1 MLNGKNEKDIYIE
14 RETETETEK
23 SVKVEK
29 VGREREENWVWTKTI
44 FTQRKWFS
52 FKKKN
57 VMKEKT
63 KTARKETSVDL
74 KNWGNENDLVTEFHE

>member
-1 MLNGKNEKDIYIE
+1 MLKWKRLG
-14 RETETETEK
+14 
-23 SVKVEK
+23 
-29 VGREREENWVWTKTI
+29 GREKRTG
-44 FTQRKWFS
+44 FGRKRFLPKGNGS
-52 FKKKN
+52 HLKKKKN

>member
-1 MLNGKNEKDIYIE
+1 MGKMKKIYIYIE
-14 RETETETEK
+14 RESETEK

-52 FKKKN
+52 LKKNCYERENENGEERNERGFKKLG
-57 VMKEKT
+57 E
-63 KTARKETSVDL
+63 RK
-74 KNWGNENDLVTEFHE
+74 